1 MTYENWRVT
10 NDMCH
15 WSLVNS
21 HMSLKDPRPESPPG
35 GIMNNTVYCVAS
47 TEPQANDILMHLRNL
62 GFSSSEVSVL
72 LKAKETKN
80 ISMKEDAVR
89 DAEKGSLVGGAL
101 GALAGLT
108 IFSAPILGPLAV
120 AGPIIAAL
128 GGAAVGGVVGGLAGG
143 TGALAR
149 IGIPE
154 NATPRLQQKIN
165 EGAILIAVH
174 SNQPARLDRALRV
187 FKSSG
192 AEEVYSQEDLA
203 A

>member
-1 MTYENWRVT
+1 M
-10 NDMCH
+10 
-15 WSLVNS
+15 
-21 HMSLKDPRPESPPG
+21 K
-35 GIMNNTVYCVAS
+35 NTVYCIATS
-47 TEPQANDILMHLRNL
+47 ETQANDILMHLRNL

-89 DAEKGSLVGGAL
+89 DAEKGGLVGGAL

-108 IFSAPILGPLAV
+108 ILAAPVLGPLAI

-128 GGAAVGGVVGGLAGG
+128 GGAAVGGVIGGLAGG
-143 TGALAR
+143 TGALTR

-154 NATPRLQQKIN
+154 HITPRLEQKIKN
-165 EGAILIAVH
+165 GAILIAVH
-174 SNQPARLDRALRV
+174 SDDPARLDRAVRV
-187 FKSSG
+187 FKASG
-192 AEEVYSQEDLA
+192 AEEVYSEEDLA

>member
-1 MTYENWRVT
+1 MLRNPGTMRPWI
-10 NDMCH
+10 
-15 WSLVNS
+15 S
-21 HMSLKDPRPESPPG
+21 HFKFG
-35 GIMNNTVYCVAS
+35 GSMKNTVYCIAS

-72 LKAKETKN
+72 FKAKETKN

-89 DAEKGSLVGGAL
+89 EAEKGGLVGGAL

-108 IFSAPILGPLAV
+108 IFTAPILGPLAI

-143 TGALAR
+143 TGALTH

-154 NATPRLQQKIN
+154 HATARLQQQIA

-174 SNQPARLDRALRV
+174 SGQPA
-187 FKSSG
+187 
-192 AEEVYSQEDLA
+192 
-203 A
+203 